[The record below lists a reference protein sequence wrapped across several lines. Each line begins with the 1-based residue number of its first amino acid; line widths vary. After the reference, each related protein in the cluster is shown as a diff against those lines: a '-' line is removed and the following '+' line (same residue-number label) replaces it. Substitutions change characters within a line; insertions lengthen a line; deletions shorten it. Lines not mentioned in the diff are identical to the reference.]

1 MRKIYETPICNYLDL
16 ECIFKKIHSCQNN
29 SKKPYTE
36 KKMHIPSG
44 YLLFTRC
51 LFDTTKNKLDC
62 YNIAWKR
69 FSEDL
74 KEHAAEI
81 IDYEKRK
88 IVPLTYTENKSYEK
102 QKFASCVK
110 KNLVLMMIKKSMI
123 KSEIIVI
130 ILENV
135 EELLMIFI
143 I

>member
-1 MRKIYETPICNYLDL
+1 MVYLKKYIHVKTTPKNLIQ
-16 ECIFKKIHSCQNN
+16 K
-29 SKKPYTE
+29 

-44 YLLFTRC
+44 YLLFTKC

-69 FSEDL
+69 FCKDL
-74 KEHAAEI
+74 KDHAAEI
-81 IDYEKRK
+81 IDYENRK
-88 IVPLTYTENKSYEK
+88 IVPLTYTENNSYEK
-102 QKFASCVK
+102 QKFALYVK
-110 KNLVLMMIKKSMI
+110 KNLVLMMIIKSMI

>member
-1 MRKIYETPICNYLDL
+1 MSKQLQKTLFRK
-16 ECIFKKIHSCQNN
+16 
-29 SKKPYTE
+29 
-36 KKMHIPSG
+36 KKMHIPFG
-44 YLLFTRC
+44 YLLFTKC
-51 LFDTTKNKLDC
+51 LFDKTKNKLDC

-88 IVPLTYTENKSYEK
+88 TVPLTYTENKSYEK
-102 QKFASCVK
+102 QKFALYVK

>member
-1 MRKIYETPICNYLDL
+1 MVYLKKYIHVKTTPKNLIQ
-16 ECIFKKIHSCQNN
+16 K
-29 SKKPYTE
+29 
-36 KKMHIPSG
+36 KKMHIPSD
-44 YLLFTRC
+44 YLLFTKC

-69 FSEDL
+69 FCKDL

-88 IVPLTYTENKSYEK
+88 IVPLTYTENNSYEK
-102 QKFASCVK
+102 QKFALYVK
-110 KNLVLMMIKKSMI
+110 KNLVLMMIIKSMI

-135 EELLMIFI
+135 EELLMIFMI
-143 I
+143 

>member
-1 MRKIYETPICNYLDL
+1 MVYLQKYIHVKTTPKNLIQ
-16 ECIFKKIHSCQNN
+16 K
-29 SKKPYTE
+29 

-44 YLLFTRC
+44 YLLFTKC

-69 FSEDL
+69 FCKDL

-88 IVPLTYTENKSYEK
+88 IVPLTYTENNSYEK
-102 QKFASCVK
+102 QKFALYVK
-110 KNLVLMMIKKSMI
+110 KNLVLMMIIKSMI

>member
-1 MRKIYETPICNYLDL
+1 MVYLKKYIHVKTTPKNLIQ
-16 ECIFKKIHSCQNN
+16 K
-29 SKKPYTE
+29 

-44 YLLFTRC
+44 YLLFTKC

-69 FSEDL
+69 FCKDL

-88 IVPLTYTENKSYEK
+88 IVPLTYTENNSYEK
-102 QKFASCVK
+102 QKFALYVK
-110 KNLVLMMIKKSMI
+110 KNLVLMMIIKSMI

-135 EELLMIFI
+135 EELLMIFMI
-143 I
+143 

>member
-1 MRKIYETPICNYLDL
+1 MSKQL
-16 ECIFKKIHSCQNN
+16 QNT
-29 SKKPYTE
+29 YTE

-44 YLLFTRC
+44 YLLFTKC

-69 FSEDL
+69 FCKDL

-88 IVPLTYTENKSYEK
+88 IVSVTYTENKSYEK
-102 QKFASCVK
+102 QKFALYVK
-110 KNLVLMMIKKSMI
+110 KNLILMMIIKSMI
-123 KSEIIVI
+123 KSEIIVVL
-130 ILENV
+130 LENV

>member
-1 MRKIYETPICNYLDL
+1 MVYLKKYIHVKTTPKNLIQ
-16 ECIFKKIHSCQNN
+16 K
-29 SKKPYTE
+29 

-44 YLLFTRC
+44 YLLFTKC
-51 LFDTTKNKLDC
+51 LFDATKNKLDC

-69 FSEDL
+69 FCKDL

-88 IVPLTYTENKSYEK
+88 IVPLTYTENNSYEK
-102 QKFASCVK
+102 QKFALYVK
-110 KNLVLMMIKKSMI
+110 KNLVLMMIIKSMI

>member
-1 MRKIYETPICNYLDL
+1 MVYLKKYIHVKTTPKNLIQ
-16 ECIFKKIHSCQNN
+16 K
-29 SKKPYTE
+29 

-44 YLLFTRC
+44 YLLFTKC

-69 FSEDL
+69 FCKDL

-81 IDYEKRK
+81 IDHEKRK
-88 IVPLTYTENKSYEK
+88 IVSVTYTENKSYEK
-102 QKFASCVK
+102 QKFALYVK
-110 KNLVLMMIKKSMI
+110 KNLILMMIIKSMI
-123 KSEIIVI
+123 KSEIIVVL
-130 ILENV
+130 LENV

>member
-1 MRKIYETPICNYLDL
+1 MVYLKKYIHVKTTPKNPIQ
-16 ECIFKKIHSCQNN
+16 K
-29 SKKPYTE
+29 

-44 YLLFTRC
+44 YLLFTKC

-69 FSEDL
+69 FCKDL

-88 IVPLTYTENKSYEK
+88 IVPLTYTENNSYEK
-102 QKFASCVK
+102 QKFALYVK
-110 KNLVLMMIKKSMI
+110 KNLVLMMIIKSMI

-135 EELLMIFI
+135 EELLMIFMI
-143 I
+143 

>member
-1 MRKIYETPICNYLDL
+1 MSKQLQKTLYRK
-16 ECIFKKIHSCQNN
+16 
-29 SKKPYTE
+29 

-44 YLLFTRC
+44 YLLFTKC
-51 LFDTTKNKLDC
+51 LFDATKNKLDC

-69 FSEDL
+69 FCKDL

-88 IVPLTYTENKSYEK
+88 IVPLTYTENNSYEK
-102 QKFASCVK
+102 QKFALYVK
-110 KNLVLMMIKKSMI
+110 KNLVLMMIIKSMI